1 MEVGFEVSYA
11 QATPSVEQ
19 SPLLPLVNQDVE
31 LLAPSLAPY
40 LPACC
45 HASHHDDNGLNL

>member
-1 MEVGFEVSYA
+1 MEVGFEVIHA
-11 QATPSVEQ
+11 QAMHGVVHSL
-19 SPLLPLVNQDVE
+19 PLLPADQDVE
-31 LLAPSLAPY
+31 LSVPSLAPC